1 MTLATVQG
9 TANATAIQLV
19 MLNNPHLGYH
29 SMVAITQSKVTS
41 SAVLVYTTHT
51 YSLELVTFLH
61 SFIHKPFRYRPTM
74 YNEQTT

>member
-19 MLNNPHLGYH
+19 MLNNPHLRYH

-41 SAVLVYTTHT
+41 SAVLVYTT
-51 YSLELVTFLH
+51 YLLS
-61 SFIHKPFRYRPTM
+61 
-74 YNEQTT
+74 